1 MQGKSEAK
9 QVPFAIAV
17 VPSSPAISRI
27 ISRWGVSQKEG
38 IIVLTNNKQQTTKSQ
53 SKTPYLDRVE
63 NGIPTDRRGDRR

>member
-9 QVPFAIAV
+9 QVPFAITV

-38 IIVLTNNKQQTTKSQ
+38 
-53 SKTPYLDRVE
+53 
-63 NGIPTDRRGDRR
+63 